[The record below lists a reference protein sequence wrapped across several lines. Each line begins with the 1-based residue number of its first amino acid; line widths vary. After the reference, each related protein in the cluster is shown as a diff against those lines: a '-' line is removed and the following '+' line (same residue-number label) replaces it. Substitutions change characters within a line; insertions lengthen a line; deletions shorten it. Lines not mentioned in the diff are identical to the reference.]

1 MSSDPPSKKGKS
13 KAATKNKKQKT
24 KKMASSLRL
33 AGLGAKMDP
42 PALVIDYTERTTGVL
57 AMAAK

>member
-1 MSSDPPSKKGKS
+1 
-13 KAATKNKKQKT
+13 
-24 KKMASSLRL
+24 MASSLRL